1 MGSLKDPATPIRTG
15 PPSSR
20 WQPRS
25 SAARRAGAKQGA
37 ISLSDR
43 DDAKAG
49 SEA

>member
-15 PPSSR
+15 PRSP
-20 WQPRS
+20 WQPKS
-25 SAARRAGAKQGA
+25 NAARMMGAKQGA

-49 SEA
+49 SKA